1 MIDEGRTT
9 NNIMAGNVQF
19 RIEGKSLVGV
29 LKNYNDKMNKVK

>member
-9 NNIMAGNVQF
+9 NNSMAGNVSF
-19 RIEGKSLVGV
+19 RIAGKELVGV